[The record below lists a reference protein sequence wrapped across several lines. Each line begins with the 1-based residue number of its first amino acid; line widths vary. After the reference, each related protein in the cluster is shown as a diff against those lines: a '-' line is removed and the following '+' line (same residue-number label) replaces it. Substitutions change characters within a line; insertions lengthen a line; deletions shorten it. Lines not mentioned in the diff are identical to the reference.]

1 MATLY
6 AGDTGLYPQIIG
18 TCGPEGPH
26 TDYNCSVGPDGTPR
40 KMVNGG
46 IPQLLNMTAHLDKWA
61 ADIVR
66 ILPDPAWSG
75 VANLGAELSWWCA
88 STRIFLTQLVWNTVH
103 RLGSLESRL
112 GNKQLR

>member
-1 MATLY
+1 MGVGSQADYNGETVATLY
-6 AGDTGLYPQIIG
+6 AGDTGLYPQILG

-66 ILPDPAWSG
+66 ILPDPNWSG
-75 VANLGAELSWWCA
+75 VANLG
-88 STRIFLTQLVWNTVH
+88 VH
-103 RLGSLESRL
+103 LFW
-112 GNKQLR
+112 